1 MLLICGCPAHHYRRR
16 LRQAATSN
24 TPSLPLSL
32 SLSLSPSLPAVCQVE
47 CVGLAGFVLIPSSFC
62 VAKIT
67 MESRV
72 EREKKGTSR
81 RFGPP
86 AAYVQFSQQL
96 PPFFFH
102 SPSLSL
108 SLCVCVC
115 VTAPSIE
122 RCQIFLLLPFSTPFW
137 PATNRFDLHNS
148 AHNSTHSFFFFLP

>member
-24 TPSLPLSL
+24 PPSL
-32 SLSLSPSLPAVCQVE
+32 SLSLSPFLPLPTVCQVE

-72 EREKKGTSR
+72 ERKKGR
-81 RFGPP
+81 RVDLGLLLLTCNFPSS
-86 AAYVQFSQQL
+86 YLLFSFIL
-96 PPFFFH
+96 LLFLC
-102 SPSLSL
+102 LS
-108 SLCVCVC
+108 VCVC
-115 VTAPSIE
+115 VTASSIG
-122 RCQIFLLLPFSTPFW
+122 RCQIFLLLPFYTPFW
-137 PATNRFDLHNS
+137 SATNRFDLHNS